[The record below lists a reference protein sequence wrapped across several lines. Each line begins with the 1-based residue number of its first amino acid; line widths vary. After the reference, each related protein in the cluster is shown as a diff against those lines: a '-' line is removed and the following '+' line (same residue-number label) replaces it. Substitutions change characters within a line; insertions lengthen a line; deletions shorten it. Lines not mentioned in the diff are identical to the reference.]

1 MMRGTILGAA
11 LLATSLGGC
20 GGRYGDLPDM
30 SVGRD
35 KTYRLGAGDELRVA
49 VFGFDNMTN
58 TYTVSDVGTI
68 SMPLIDTVPVEGKS
82 PAEVEAAIAN
92 TLRARDLAPRASVS
106 IQVTK
111 FRPFYILGEVQK
123 PGQYAYVPGMS
134 VLSAVSMAG
143 GYTFRANTKYA
154 AVTRNDRQKVV
165 KGRLRPDEAIMPGD
179 TIMVSETWF

>member
-1 MMRGTILGAA
+1 MMRQTILAA
-11 LLATSLGGC
+11 AMLASLGGC
-20 GGRYGDLPDM
+20 SSRYAGLPDL
-30 SVGRD
+30 SATPD

-49 VFGFDNMTN
+49 VFGFDTMTN

-68 SMPLIDTVPVEGKS
+68 SMPLIDTVAVAGKS
-82 PAEVEAAIAN
+82 PAEVEAAIAG
-92 TLRARDLAPRASVS
+92 TLRSRDLAPRASVS

-123 PGQYAYVPGMS
+123 PGQYSYVPGMS

-154 AVTRNDRQKVV
+154 AVTRNERQVVV